1 MILWSHR
8 TFRNHAKTHPQQQ
21 TTYYC
26 YKCDRPHALV
36 RGHHHVCLGK
46 QRKLDLKNKEVV
58 NAFYEMQFMVLLQVN
73 CQDSPRFWLGPDGS
87 KMADEEP
94 FGRILRNRI
103 RDEEF
108 VTWLRRLYQGDKYT
122 FERHMLRQL
131 LRVAQRENLVSQ
143 RKEDGFIHASCGN
156 IDWYMRLQL
165 KARRGDK
172 RPCLSAISMGIVI

>member
-1 MILWSHR
+1 
-8 TFRNHAKTHPQQQ
+8 
-21 TTYYC
+21 
-26 YKCDRPHALV
+26 PHALV

-94 FGRILRNRI
+94 FGNIYP
-103 RDEEF
+103 F
-108 VTWLRRLYQGDKYT
+108 
-122 FERHMLRQL
+122 L
-131 LRVAQRENLVSQ
+131 LFQKLMVP
-143 RKEDGFIHASCGN
+143 DGFIHASCGN